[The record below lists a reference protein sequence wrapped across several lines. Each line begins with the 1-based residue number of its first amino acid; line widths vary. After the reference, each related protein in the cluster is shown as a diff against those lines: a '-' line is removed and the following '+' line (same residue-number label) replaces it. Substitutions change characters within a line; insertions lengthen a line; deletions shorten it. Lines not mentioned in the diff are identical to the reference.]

1 VRELQILSLLAE
13 GKPYAQIAADLHVS
27 YKTIANTCSQLK
39 TKLGV
44 RSLPELMRI
53 AIEYLPSAPG
63 KSFKEE

>member
-1 VRELQILSLLAE
+1 M
-13 GKPYAQIAADLHVS
+13 S

-53 AIEYLPSAPG
+53 AIEYLPSTPG
-63 KSFKEE
+63 KSFKE